1 MRLHWCRISPIMS
14 LIACGNNIDS
24 WEFYNDSNSSAVIT
38 LYKFTH
44 YKIKD
49 FFSTQSPLYKFLCIK
64 NINYLILLNFT

>member
-24 WEFYNDSNSSAVIT
+24 WEFYNDSNSSAVIM
-38 LYKFTH
+38 LYKLHIT
-44 YKIKD
+44 KSRI
-49 FFSTQSPLYKFLCIK
+49 FSTQSPLYKFLCIK